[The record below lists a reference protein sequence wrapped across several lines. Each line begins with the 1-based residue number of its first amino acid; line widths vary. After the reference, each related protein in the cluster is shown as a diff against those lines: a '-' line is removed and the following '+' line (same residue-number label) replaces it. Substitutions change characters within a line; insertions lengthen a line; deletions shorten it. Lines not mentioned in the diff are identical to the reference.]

1 MEKELKIKTREM
13 KDGDW
18 YWISRDVLERY
29 ASKIGCI
36 GLALYNAYASFARD
50 KGYAFPSQKKI
61 ANLLGIS
68 VPTLIKYNRILEEN
82 GLIKIEKDRE
92 KQRTNTI
99 YLLKKFKPTSKEN
112 LVESLKEVETKEK
125 NIKENTNEV
134 DDKSS
139 LVKDIISFF
148 KMKTKEAKGY
158 YPEIDFAKDGKI
170 VKQRLKKYKREE
182 IEEMIDWYL
191 HSPHSEKFGASL
203 SICLS
208 SNMINL
214 WKASKNS
221 SSYLDKLYPKYG

>member
-1 MEKELKIKTREM
+1 MEKIIKKKIRGME
-13 KDGDW
+13 DGEW
-18 YWISRDVLERY
+18 YWISRDILEKY

-36 GLALYNAYASFARD
+36 GLAIYNVYASFARD

-61 ANLLGIS
+61 AKLLKIS
-68 VPTLIKYNRILEEN
+68 IPTLIKYNKILEEN

-92 KQRTNTI
+92 KQRTNMV
-99 YLLKKFKPTSKEN
+99 YLLKMFKSAPKKDLVGDVKEI
-112 LVESLKEVETKEK
+112 ETKEK
-125 NIKENTNEV
+125 NIKENTIEV

-139 LVKDIISFF
+139 LVKNIISFF
-148 KMKTKEAKGY
+148 KYKTKEAKGY
-158 YPEIDFAKDGKI
+158 EPEIDFAKDGKI
-170 VKQRLKKYKREE
+170 VKQRLKKYTREE

-191 HSPHSEKFGASL
+191 HSSYSEKFGSSL

-214 WKASKNS
+214 WKASKKS